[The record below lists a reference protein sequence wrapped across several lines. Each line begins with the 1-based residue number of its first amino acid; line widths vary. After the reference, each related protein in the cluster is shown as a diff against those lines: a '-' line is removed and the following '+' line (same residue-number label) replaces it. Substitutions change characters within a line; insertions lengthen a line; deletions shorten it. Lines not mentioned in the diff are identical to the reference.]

1 MSLILCIETSVKSCS
16 VAVSNNGKC
25 LACVEEHADH
35 FLHAE
40 KLTIFIQE
48 VLAQAKVSF
57 TELSAVAISGGP
69 GSFTGLRI
77 GVSVAKGLCFGL
89 DIPFIEINS
98 LEVLFYTFIK
108 TQKVLDFEWFFPMI
122 DARRMEVYTSQYNNK
137 SELIKSS
144 YSLVVNAS
152 SFNELKG
159 QNIVLFGDGADK
171 LTDLELDKSTITIIN
186 NIRPSAQY
194 MSEIAE
200 VKWNEKDFVDL
211 AYYEPF
217 YLKEFGETTP
227 NLG

>member
-16 VAVSNNGKC
+16 VAVSNNGEC
-25 LACVEEHADH
+25 IAYVEEHADH

-40 KLTIFIQE
+40 KLTIFIQQ
-48 VLAQAKVSF
+48 VLAKAKVGF
-57 TELSAVAISGGP
+57 IDLSAVAISGGP

-89 DIPFIEINS
+89 DIPLIEINS

-108 TQKVLDFEWFFPMI
+108 TQKVLNVEWFFPMI
-122 DARRMEVYTSQYNNK
+122 DARRMEVYTSQYNKK
-137 SELIKSS
+137 SELVKSS
-144 YSLVVNAS
+144 YSLVVNTS
-152 SFNELKG
+152 SFDNVKG

-171 LTDLELDKSTITIIN
+171 LMDLELDKSTITIIK

-194 MSEIAE
+194 MSESAQ
-200 VKWNEKDFVDL
+200 VKWNEKVFVDL